1 MGTEITQP
9 GAEIKNPSA
18 TVNWTN
24 IILFVVLAF
33 GISWAI
39 WLGLRVVG
47 VPFTI
52 RAAIGMFGPAIA
64 ATLVRLLR
72 REGFADAGLR
82 LTAKGR
88 RGAGWMYLAAYLAMP
103 LLLAAGIAVALLST
117 YQHWAFSENLQSSAR
132 AITDALAKQG
142 QPLPK
147 GFTPDQ
153 LALISI
159 GTASA
164 LAFTLAIPFNMIFTF
179 GEEFGWRGYLLPKLA
194 PLGGIAAAIITGV
207 IWGLWHAPLIVL
219 ESYNY
224 PGHPWL
230 GVLMMVVFTTA
241 LGMIFAWL
249 RFRSGSV
256 WPSTLA
262 HAALNAQAGFAV
274 VFLSQGDSLIAA
286 PIGILGLIPMI
297 AFAIWLAVT
306 GRLKPPPDTATETTS
321 SSPAI
326 N

>member
-1 MGTEITQP
+1 MGMEITQP
-9 GAEIKNPSA
+9 GAEVKNPSA
-18 TVNWTN
+18 AVNWTN

-33 GISWAI
+33 GISWAV

-47 VPFTI
+47 VPFTL
-52 RAAIGMFGPAIA
+52 RAAIGLFGPAIA

-72 REGFADAGLR
+72 HEGFTDAGLR

-103 LLLAAGIAVALLST
+103 LLIAAAIGVALLST

-142 QPLPK
+142 QALPK

-164 LAFTLAIPFNMIFTF
+164 LAFTLAIPFNMIFAF

-207 IWGLWHAPLIVL
+207 TWGLWHAPLIVL

-256 WPSTLA
+256 WP
-262 HAALNAQAGFAV
+262 
-274 VFLSQGDSLIAA
+274 
-286 PIGILGLIPMI
+286 
-297 AFAIWLAVT
+297 
-306 GRLKPPPDTATETTS
+306 
-321 SSPAI
+321 
-326 N
+326 